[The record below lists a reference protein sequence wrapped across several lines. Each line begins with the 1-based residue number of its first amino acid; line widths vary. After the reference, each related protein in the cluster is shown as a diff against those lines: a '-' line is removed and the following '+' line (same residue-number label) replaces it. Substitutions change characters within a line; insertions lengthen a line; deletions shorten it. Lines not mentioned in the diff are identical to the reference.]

1 MNTVKMLNADCFAEM
16 SAIPDR
22 SFPLVLTDIPYG
34 EVNRKSNGLRS
45 LDKRDADTA
54 SFDVAELTRTLCG
67 KTSGSVYVFCGI
79 NQLSTIR
86 STMTECGLS
95 TRVIV
100 WEKTNPS
107 PMNGTKIWLSGIEL
121 CAFGKR
127 QGGGI
132 PRTLPE
138 LRRPPSV
145 RKARP
150 APDAEAALAHGGA
163 HRTLVESRRH
173 GIRPVHGERN
183 DGRRRVAE
191 GPRVLRNRTE
201 RGVFQGRERQGHE
214 ARVRI
219 NKEGGNNK

>member
-1 MNTVKMLNADCFAEM
+1 MNTVKMINADCLAEM
-16 SAIPDR
+16 AAIPDR

-67 KTSGSVYVFCGI
+67 KTSGSVYMFCGI

-127 QGGGI
+127 QGGGGTTDTAGTASSAI
-132 PRTLPE
+132 RAEGTTCT
-138 LRRPPSV
+138 RRRS
-145 RKARP
+145 RSSSSS
-150 APDAEAALAHGGA
+150 
-163 HRTLVESRRH
+163 SRR
-173 GIRPVHGERN
+173 IPATWCSTRSWEAERRASPRC
-183 DGRRRVAE
+183 GRAAGSSESNGTRSISRS
-191 GPRVLRNRTE
+191 RTTE
-201 RGVFQGRERQGHE
+201 S
-214 ARVRI
+214 
-219 NKEGGNNK
+219 